1 MSKRLSR
8 DFKKKYLSGRRKRG
22 IDKAKKAD
30 TEKDKCL
37 LNKYFSKS
45 IFENKEQA
53 ESQHKE
59 DETEE
64 SQLEEITHDKMEIY
78 LLKALDFTNKETYLL
93 IQILIYLK

>member
-1 MSKRLSR
+1 M
-8 DFKKKYLSGRRKRG
+8 
-22 IDKAKKAD
+22 
-30 TEKDKCL
+30 

-45 IFENKEQA
+45 IFENTEQV
-53 ESQHKE
+53 EPQHKE

-64 SQLEEITHDKMEIY
+64 SQLEEITHDKIEIY